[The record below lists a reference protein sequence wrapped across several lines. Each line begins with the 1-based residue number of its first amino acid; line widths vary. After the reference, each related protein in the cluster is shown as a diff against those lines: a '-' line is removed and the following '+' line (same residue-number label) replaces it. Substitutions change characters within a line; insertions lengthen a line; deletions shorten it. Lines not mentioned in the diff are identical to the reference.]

1 MNCQTLCQTVNIVN
15 GSPNSQW
22 TLAVDNLGLGAD
34 GPTVT

>member
-15 GSPNSQW
+15 GSPNSQQ
-22 TLAVDNLGLGAD
+22 TLAVDNPGPGTD